1 MKFTGIALIVIG
13 FALLLF
19 AGVSNLVL
27 TPTPDDLTKATVPS
41 SPIFSPAITLVVAA
55 IATVSGVLMLI
66 YGGRGYIE
74 KTPVKPAR

>member
-74 KTPVKPAR
+74 KTPVKPVR